1 MKIQKQRKSVVEM
14 ARRFKQCTSCL
25 KVLACTRCPWEDV
38 SLKTVRCP
46 RWRIFENRSLILSS
60 KISPSKTGA
69 ALNQSVIR
77 STAAASFTAERRG
90 FYDWG
95 FFFFRSLI
103 SLCSARNITAM
114 NPGRFVGV
122 KPVKRES
129 ATTATSHMETSGERE
144 SRDGMGVGATW
155 GAGVEN

>member
-14 ARRFKQCTSCL
+14 ARRFKKRTSCL

-77 STAAASFTAERRG
+77 STTAASFTAERRG
-90 FYDWG
+90 FYDWV
-95 FFFFRSLI
+95 FFFFSLFDL
-103 SLCSARNITAM
+103 SLQCSEHYGNESGQVRRGKAC
-114 NPGRFVGV
+114 
-122 KPVKRES
+122 KKRKCNYS
-129 ATTATSHMETSGERE
+129 
-144 SRDGMGVGATW
+144 
-155 GAGVEN
+155 N